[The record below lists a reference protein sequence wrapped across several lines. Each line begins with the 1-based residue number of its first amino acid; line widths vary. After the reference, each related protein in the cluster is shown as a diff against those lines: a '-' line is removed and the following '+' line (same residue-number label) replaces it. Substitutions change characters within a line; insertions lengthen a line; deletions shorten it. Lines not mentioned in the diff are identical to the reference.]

1 LRCCAA
7 GLGSTQR
14 RSCFAP
20 FDSIASSTARS
31 AALIATGSVIAK
43 ETESEIL
50 RLFHAEK
57 WRIGTIAEQLGLH
70 HTTVQRVLRQ
80 TGVQATEISTRSSMA
95 DPFVGFIVEQL
106 EKYPRLCASRLFEMV
121 KARGYPGGP
130 DHFRR
135 VVGRHRPRK
144 PAEAFQR
151 LKTLPGEQ
159 AQVDWAHFGKMQVGR
174 AERVLWA
181 FVMVLSFSR
190 QVYLRFFLGASMPF
204 FLRGH
209 VDGFGFFGGVP
220 RVLLY
225 DNLKSA
231 VLERHGDAVRFNP
244 KLLELAS
251 YYRFEARPVAVA
263 RGNEKGRVERAIR
276 YIRDAFFAAR
286 TYTDLDDLNRQAR
299 EWMTTRSAERK
310 WAEDPSRTVRDAFH
324 DERGKLLPLPAE
336 PFPDH
341 DRLDVEI
348 GKTPYAR
355 FDLNDYSI
363 PHDRTQ
369 RTLTVLANLDTV
381 RIVEGN
387 EVIASHVRSWDRGQ
401 QVEHPEHLERLVAE
415 KKRAR
420 QHRGLDRLSKAAP
433 SSQAFIR
440 CLAERNQNIGS
451 NTLRLLQLLDAAG
464 GDALEDALVEVLE
477 RDTIHIGAVRQVID
491 RHRSE
496 RGLPLPLTISLT
508 PSEHGDLVVTPH
520 SLATYDALKK
530 DENQ

>member
-1 LRCCAA
+1 
-7 GLGSTQR
+7 LGTTHRSSSRATHCESRST
-14 RSCFAP
+14 P
-20 FDSIASSTARS
+20 TARP
-31 AALIATGSVIAK
+31 AALIAMGFVISK
-43 ETESEIL
+43 EAEAEIL

-80 TGVQATEISTRSSMA
+80 AGVQAKEISTRSTMA
-95 DPFVGFIVEQL
+95 DPFAAFIVEQL

-144 PAEAFQR
+144 AAEAFQR

-209 VDGFGFFGGVP
+209 VDAFGFFGGVP

-251 YYRFEARPVAVA
+251 HYRFEARPVAVA

-276 YIRDAFFAAR
+276 YVRDAFFAAR
-286 TYTDLDDLNRQAR
+286 TYTDLSDLNRQAHD
-299 EWMTTRSAERK
+299 WITTRSAERK
-310 WAEDPSRTVRDAFH
+310 WAEDPSRTVRDAFD
-324 DERGKLLPLPAE
+324 DERGKLLPLPGD
-336 PFPDH
+336 PFPAH
-341 DRLDVEI
+341 DRVDVEI

-355 FDLNDYSI
+355 FDLNDYSV

-369 RTLTVLANLDTV
+369 RSLTVLADLDTV
-381 RIVEGN
+381 RIVEKN
-387 EVIASHVRSWDRGQ
+387 EILATHMRSWDRGQ
-401 QVEHPEHLERLVAE
+401 QLEHAEHLARLVAE

-420 QHRGLDRLSKAAP
+420 QHRGLDRLAKAAP

-451 NTLRLLQLLDAAG
+451 NTSRLLQLLDAAG
-464 GDALEDALVEVLE
+464 GDALEDALVEVIE

-491 RHRSE
+491 RQRSE
-496 RGLPLPLTISLT
+496 RGLPPPLSIPLA

-520 SLATYDALKK
+520 ALATYDALKK
-530 DENQ
+530 EETNDR